1 MSGCSSAGVAVV
13 VSPGV
18 LLVEAWASGHQ
29 ARGWTAEMKIASWNL
44 NEERRLGAWQYL
56 TMDLHADLALVQE
69 ALPNALRRSVH
80 RPSGIAGRDGKARRW
95 GSAVVALSDDV
106 TLEPVGLAEG
116 KWRRRSLGLAPL
128 ECVSRGH
135 VAIARVEAV
144 GLSFT
149 AISAYGL
156 MEFGYASGTLLR
168 TIADLEPLL
177 DDPVLGDDVII
188 AGDWNIGTWW
198 TGAEDA
204 KYARREGAALRL
216 LEAYGFEDC
225 LDRHLPAARGRL
237 PDCRCDHGE
246 RCRHV
251 RTYRKSGSTGA
262 YQDDYLFATRSLAER
277 MLRAEV
283 DPAWDWNSMV
293 SDHAPLIAEV
303 DARPA

>member
-1 MSGCSSAGVAVV
+1 
-13 VSPGV
+13 
-18 LLVEAWASGHQ
+18 
-29 ARGWTAEMKIASWNL
+29 MKIVSWNL
-44 NEERRLGAWQYL
+44 NQERQPGAWPYL
-56 TMDLHADLALVQE
+56 ADELHADLALVQE
-69 ALPNALRRSVH
+69 ALPNEARRSIY
-80 RPSGIAGRDGKARRW
+80 RPSGIAGRDGKTRRW

-106 TLEPVGLAEG
+106 TIVPVGRAEG
-116 KWRRRSLGLAPL
+116 TWRGRGLGLAPL

-135 VAIARVEAV
+135 VTVARVKAT
-144 GLSFT
+144 GLSLT

-177 DDPVLGDDVII
+177 DDPVLGDNVLI

-198 TGAEDA
+198 TGEEDA

-225 LDRHLPAARGRL
+225 LDRHLPADRGRL

-246 RCRHV
+246 SCRHV
-251 RTYRKSGSTGA
+251 RTYRRSGTNSA
-262 YQDDYLFATRSLAER
+262 YQDDYLFATRSLADR
-277 MLRAEV
+277 MRRAEV
-283 DPAWDWNSMV
+283 DPAWDWTSLV
-293 SDHAPLIAEV
+293 SDHAPLIAEI